1 MMNNRNSTQQEHVFD
16 RYIELFEDDVRITD
30 YDYDQGV
37 ISLFGRAYN
46 KKEIVLSF
54 LENKYGDIYCFR
66 PDFIAGNGRIEFYR
80 R

>member
-1 MMNNRNSTQQEHVFD
+1 MTAGEIQEKVHF
-16 RYIELFEDDVRITD
+16 L
-30 YDYDQGV
+30 
-37 ISLFGRAYN
+37 GRAYN

-54 LENKYGDIYCFR
+54 LEKKYGNEYSFR